1 MKVASDSAI
10 SNIKSN
16 NYPHT
21 INSNGDYQLTDPNG
35 YAFVLTPL
43 TAAIQKNSIVEVSL
57 FVTNLNTSIDYWS
70 NVLLGKLVSASSEN
84 VAISFDATA
93 AFKLNLAKSKDNVI
107 NHAKAYGRIAFSCP
121 TEELKPLQ
129 ALIEEKNLK
138 ILTKFISL
146 STPGKAD
153 VCVVILADPD
163 EHEICFVGDKGFR
176 DLSRVDPVAKSL
188 LDEAILNDKSDLW
201 HEKRAKK

>member
-1 MKVASDSAI
+1 MI
-10 SNIKSN
+10 
-16 NYPHT
+16 
-21 INSNGDYQLTDPNG
+21 DPNG
-35 YAFVLTPL
+35 YAFILTPL
-43 TAAIQKNSIVEVSL
+43 TATIQKNSIVEVSL
-57 FVTNLNTSIDYWS
+57 FVTNLNVSIDYWS
-70 NVLLGKLVSASSEN
+70 NVLQGKVASTSNEN
-84 VAISFDATA
+84 VAISFDETE
-93 AFKLNLAKSKDNVI
+93 FKLNLTKSTDNVI

-121 TEELKPLQ
+121 TEQLKPLQ
-129 ALIEEKNLK
+129 ALIEEKNLT

-163 EHEICFVGDKGFR
+163 GHEICFVGDEGFR
-176 DLSRVDPVAKSL
+176 DLSRVDPAATSL